1 VSRRTDVAAG
11 ARTAAGPAA
20 ATYVLGVSFGAAAAA
35 AGWGSAAPVVFS
47 ALAFSGSG
55 QFSLLT
61 TLQTGSALAA
71 VASAVL
77 INARY
82 LVMGVALNDSLR
94 GGRLWRAVQSQALVD
109 ASFMVAHRGGGRF
122 DVARLMGATAPQW
135 VCWILGTLTGVLARP
150 DPALL
155 DRLGAD
161 VVFPAFFLLLV
172 LDEVRSGRAAA
183 AALCGAAIAG
193 GLLLVTEP
201 GYALLAATA
210 GAVVGVLPGHPE
222 SEDAA
227 EDAAEDGAT

>member
-1 VSRRTDVAAG
+1 MSARRDAFAG

-20 ATYVLGVSFGAAAAA
+20 ATYVLGVTFGAAAAA
-35 AGWGSAAPVVFS
+35 AGWGTAAPLVFS
-47 ALAFSGSG
+47 AFTFSGSA

-94 GGRLWRAVQSQALVD
+94 GGRGWRAVQSQALVD
-109 ASFMVAHRGGGRF
+109 ASFMVAHRGGGKF
-122 DVARLMGATAPQW
+122 DIPRLMGASAPQW
-135 VCWILGTLTGVLARP
+135 ACWLLGTLTGLLLRP

-155 DRLGAD
+155 DRIGAD

-172 LDEVRSGRAAA
+172 LDEVRSLW
-183 AALCGAAIAG
+183 AALAALGGAAIAA

-210 GAVVGVLPGHPE
+210 GALVGVAPGRAGREEVAP
-222 SEDAA
+222 
-227 EDAAEDGAT
+227 

>member
-1 VSRRTDVAAG
+1 MSARTDFAAG
-11 ARTAAGPAA
+11 ARGAAGPAA
-20 ATYVLGVSFGAAAAA
+20 ATYVLGISFGAAAAA
-35 AGWGSAAPVVFS
+35 AGWGSAAPLAFS
-47 ALAFSGSG
+47 ALAFSGSA

-94 GGRLWRAVQSQALVD
+94 GGRTSRAVQAQALVD
-109 ASFMVAHRGGGRF
+109 ASFMVAHRGDGRF

-135 VCWILGTLTGVLARP
+135 ACWLLGTLTGLLLQP
-150 DPALL
+150 DAALL
-155 DRLGAD
+155 DKLGAD

-172 LDEVRSGRAAA
+172 LDEVRSRRAAT

-210 GAVVGVLPGHPE
+210 GALVGVLPGRPE
-222 SEDAA
+222 PEDAA
-227 EDAAEDGAT
+227 A

>member
-1 VSRRTDVAAG
+1 VSTRTDFADG

-35 AGWGSAAPVVFS
+35 AGWGSAAPLAFS
-47 ALAFSGSG
+47 ALAFSGSA

-94 GGRLWRAVQSQALVD
+94 GGRGWRAAQSQALVD

-135 VCWILGTLTGVLARP
+135 ACWLLGTLTGLLLQP

-172 LDEVRSGRAAA
+172 LEEVRSRRAAL
-183 AALCGAAIAG
+183 AALCGAGIAAS
-193 GLLLVTEP
+193 LLLVTEP

-210 GAVVGVLPGHPE
+210 GALVGVLPGRSGPE
-222 SEDAA
+222 DVAA
-227 EDAAEDGAT
+227 